1 MTEPRVSPSVDR
13 LAAYAWRLLAIGAAA
28 LAILW
33 LLGELRAVLFPLVV
47 ALFLTRALV
56 PVAMALRHRGLPR
69 AAAAALALLGFVA
82 LLVGVVW
89 LIAPAVAEE
98 FTSLGPTVS
107 EALDDV
113 ERWIVEQSGLD
124 VTSSDVDRARERLGE
139 QLSSLVNTSS
149 GSIAAGAVLVAEG
162 LAGLIIAMFLTFFL
176 LKDGERF
183 QAWCLSFL
191 PAASRTRSRRM
202 AARSWAVLG
211 GYLRGAAI
219 LGLLE
224 GTIMAVAIAAV
235 GGSLALPVA
244 IITFLAAFVP
254 FVGAI
259 VAGVLA
265 VLVAL
270 ASAGL
275 PGAAI
280 VAIAVQQL
288 DNDVLAPV
296 VYGRALKLH
305 PAAII
310 LSVAAGGALF
320 GLAGTF
326 LAVPVAA
333 VIGAVGSEL
342 REGDEV
348 APAET
353 LPAP

>member
-1 MTEPRVSPSVDR
+1 MAV
-13 LAAYAWRLLAIGAAA
+13 
-28 LAILW
+28 LW
-33 LLGELRAVLFPLVV
+33 LLGELRAVVFPIVLAV
-47 ALFLTRALV
+47 FLTRALT
-56 PVAMALRHRGLPR
+56 PVGFALRRRGFPN
-69 AAAAALALLGFVA
+69 AIAAALSLLGFIA

-89 LIAPAVAEE
+89 LIAPAVAQE
-98 FTSLGPTVS
+98 FTTLGPTVS

-113 ERWIVEQSGLD
+113 ERWLVEQSGLD
-124 VTSSDVDRARERLGE
+124 LTQSDVDSARGRFAE

-183 QAWCLSFL
+183 QHWCLSFL
-191 PAASRTRSRRM
+191 PVASQERSRRT
-202 AARSWAVLG
+202 AARSWEVLG

-219 LGLLE
+219 LGFLE
-224 GTIMAVAIAAV
+224 GIVMALTIVAV
-235 GGSLALPVA
+235 GGGLALPVA

-259 VAGVLA
+259 VAGVVA
-265 VLVAL
+265 VLVTL

-275 PGAAI
+275 PAALIVAI

-288 DNDVLAPV
+288 DNDVLAPL

-320 GLAGTF
+320 GLPGTF

-342 REGDEV
+342 RSRDD
-348 APAET
+348 PPPPDP